1 MTSNHEPPTDGK
13 PRFHHNVIINYRNIS
28 AVICEDKQG
37 EPGHYENLS
46 FSGFSGIALDMP
58 NNSTA
63 NDITIFTSGL
73 GISTGKIQQLLT
85 VRFGAVLME

>member
-63 NDITIFTSGL
+63 NDITIL
-73 GISTGKIQQLLT
+73 HPDLELVQGK
-85 VRFGAVLME
+85 FNNC